1 MDDKTK
7 QAAVDAP
14 VNPFSNPAISSG
26 DTNAAAKGA
35 YGQSISQIGG
45 NTQRANEAT
54 KGLMNEQINTPGS
67 KLNKQGQNAN
77 NAKGGGMYGMFNN
90 RNYGTT
96 LKLARQADAYNAR
109 PIGHVERSNWKQ
121 AAQDAGTLVDKPQLN
136 TMEQRAMEQT
146 QQLDTNQ
153 KQLAQALQAAV
164 FAKDLD
170 AFKSAYAQLYQVNLT
185 DLAAR
190 NMMASM
196 LYQQRLSNFY
206 AKDLQRFMPMFN
218 QWNVG
223 QQLSALYQLS
233 QINNPF
239 ASAFMTRLGFTP
251 WPEDQIYSNAR
262 LHQIMGELQNKY
274 PNSNYNDIYNM
285 AMDQVLAEGND
296 YHRKAEDIYSKG
308 AGKEYFDKKV
318 KPAEGKK

>member
-7 QAAVDAP
+7 QAAVAAP
-14 VNPFSNPAISSG
+14 ENPFSNPAINSG
-26 DTNAAAKGA
+26 DTNAAASGA

-54 KGLMNEQINTPGS
+54 KGLMDEQINTPGN

-96 LKLARQADAYNAR
+96 LKLARQADAYNSR
-109 PIGHVERSNWKQ
+109 PIEGVPISQSTAKGATVVGQRQ
-121 AAQDAGTLVDKPQLN
+121 KPQLN

-239 ASAFMTRLGFTP
+239 ASAFMTRLGYTP
-251 WPEDQIYSNAR
+251 WQEDQIYSDRR
-262 LHQIMGELQNKY
+262 LRQIIGELQNKY
-274 PNSNYNDIYNM
+274 PNSNYYDLYNA
-285 AMDQVLAEGND
+285 AMDQFNAEGND
-296 YHRKAEDIYSKG
+296 YHRKVEDIYSKG
-308 AGKEYFDKKV
+308 AGKKYFDKKV
-318 KPAEGKK
+318 KPAEEKK